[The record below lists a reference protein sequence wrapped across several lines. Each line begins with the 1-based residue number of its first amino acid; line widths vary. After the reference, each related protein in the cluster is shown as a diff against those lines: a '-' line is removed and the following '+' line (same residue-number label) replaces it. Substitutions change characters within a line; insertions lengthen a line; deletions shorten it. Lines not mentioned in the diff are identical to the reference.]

1 MNKAILW
8 DLDGTLLYTLQDLT
22 NATNAALTAF
32 GHPALSLEQVRRI
45 VGNGARRQIARALPQ
60 GEETPEF
67 EAIFSF
73 YRTYYPQHAME
84 TTRPY
89 PGLEQVL
96 ADLQRQGFQMAIIS
110 NKPDGATQALKQ
122 AFFPAFDLAMGEAP
136 DLPRKPDP
144 AMVLR
149 ALERLGVRQSQAVYV
164 GDSEVDVET
173 ARNAGIPCI
182 SALWGYR
189 DREKLTAAGARYLC
203 AAPGELPETLRKLE
217 QERTCH
223 GQ

>member
-1 MNKAILW
+1 MKKAILW
-8 DLDGTLLYTLQDLT
+8 DLDGTLLYTLHDLT
-22 NATNAALTAF
+22 NATNQTLAAF
-32 GHPALSLEQVRRI
+32 GYPELSLQQVRRI

-60 GEETPEF
+60 GEQTPRFDE
-67 EAIFSF
+67 IFSF
-73 YRTYYPQHAME
+73 YRTYYPQHCNE

-96 ADLQRQGFQMAIIS
+96 ADLQRQGYQMAIVS

-122 AFFPAFDLAMGEAP
+122 AFFPTFDLAMGETP
-136 DLPRKPDP
+136 GLPRKPDP

-149 ALERLGVRQSQAVYV
+149 GLELLGVRQSQAVYV

-189 DREKLTAAGARYLC
+189 DREELTAAGARYLC
-203 AAPGELPETLRKLE
+203 DAPAALPEVLKKLE
-217 QERTCH
+217 QERACH